1 MSSRNPEVARRLG
14 KMANTAL
21 GDGSHSFPSG
31 GIDWA
36 TGTPHY
42 PKIMQ
47 QQCPLPEEGSS
58 SCLNT
63 ILKNSD
69 KYEMS
74 ESREFLVIIS
84 GRLIVPQG
92 PGGVVSVNSH
102 PVFI

>member
-21 GDGSHSFPSG
+21 GDDSHSFPSG

-36 TGTPHY
+36 TGTTHY

-47 QQCPLPEEGSS
+47 QQRPLPEEGSS
-58 SCLNT
+58 SCLYT
-63 ILKNSD
+63 ILKKSD

-74 ESREFLVIIS
+74 QGNSWLSFH